1 MIILRNKNFA
11 LPDSRKGI
19 GWVNDK
25 NSKLDSEKYFKA
37 ARDAAD
43 KAEAR
48 ELSDEKIVKS
58 AKKKAAGISALK
70 DNARKPLIDAAK
82 YGGLAYLGAKLAP
95 RAIIELSATTG
106 ADRLGQVG
114 KLLRDTKTGRK
125 VVANAM
131 EYAPTLNKHAGKIGL
146 AAAMVG
152 AGIHYP
158 RVSKKVKSAALGA
171 EINTVD
177 RIKKRNNK
185 KK

>member
-1 MIILRNKNFA
+1 MIILRNKNFT

-25 NSKLDSEKYFKA
+25 NGKLDSEKYFKA

-58 AKKKAAGISALK
+58 AKKAAGMSALK

-95 RAIIELSATTG
+95 RAIIDMSATTG

-114 KLLRDTKTGRK
+114 KMLRDTKAGRK

-146 AAAMVG
+146 AAMVG

>member
-1 MIILRNKNFA
+1 M
-11 LPDSRKGI
+11 
-19 GWVNDK
+19 
-25 NSKLDSEKYFKA
+25 
-37 ARDAAD
+37 
-43 KAEAR
+43 
-48 ELSDEKIVKS
+48 
-58 AKKKAAGISALK
+58 
-70 DNARKPLIDAAK
+70 
-82 YGGLAYLGAKLAP
+82 
-95 RAIIELSATTG
+95 
-106 ADRLGQVG
+106 GQVG
-114 KLLRDTKTGRK
+114 KILRDTKAGRK

>member
-25 NSKLDSEKYFKA
+25 NGKLDSEKYFKA

-48 ELSDEKIVKS
+48 GLSDKEI
-58 AKKKAAGISALK
+58 
-70 DNARKPLIDAAK
+70 
-82 YGGLAYLGAKLAP
+82 
-95 RAIIELSATTG
+95 T
-106 ADRLGQVG
+106 
-114 KLLRDTKTGRK
+114 
-125 VVANAM
+125 
-131 EYAPTLNKHAGKIGL
+131 
-146 AAAMVG
+146 
-152 AGIHYP
+152 
-158 RVSKKVKSAALGA
+158 KKVKSAALGA

>member
-1 MIILRNKNFA
+1 M
-11 LPDSRKGI
+11 
-19 GWVNDK
+19 
-25 NSKLDSEKYFKA
+25 
-37 ARDAAD
+37 
-43 KAEAR
+43 
-48 ELSDEKIVKS
+48 
-58 AKKKAAGISALK
+58 K
-70 DNARKPLIDAAK
+70 DNSGKPLIDAAK

-95 RAIIELSATTG
+95 RAIIDLSATTG

-114 KLLRDTKTGRK
+114 KLLRDTKAGRK

-152 AGIHYP
+152 TGIHYP

>member
-1 MIILRNKNFA
+1 MIVLRNKSFT

-25 NSKLDSEKYFKA
+25 NGKLDSEKYFKA

-48 ELSDEKIVKS
+48 GKSDEEIIKS
-58 AKKKAAGISALK
+58 SKRAAGMSALK
-70 DNARKPLIDAAK
+70 DHSGKPLIDAAK

-95 RAIIELSATTG
+95 RAIIDLSATTSYN
-106 ADRLGQVG
+106 RLGQVG
-114 KLLRDTKTGRK
+114 KILRDTKAGRK